1 MKFDQSFLN
10 GRYITL
16 EPLTIA
22 HLEGISSAGKESSIW
37 DYLTFLLDSRSSAS
51 AFIRYVSGL
60 PEKGKDQ
67 AYAIRLNETEEIVGG
82 SGYWH
87 IDHQHRKLEIGGS
100 WIPPKHQRS
109 AVNTEAKY
117 LMLRNAFD
125 NLGCNRVGF
134 NIDALNEKSLRA
146 VERIGAQRE
155 GISRSDMQ
163 MRDGRIRDS
172 VIYSI
177 VNSEWPAVASHLE
190 SLLTKL
196 A

>member
-1 MKFDQSFLN
+1 MKFDQTCLN
-10 GRYITL
+10 GRHVTL
-16 EPLTIA
+16 EPLTVA
-22 HLEGISSAGKESSIW
+22 HLEGLSIAGKESRIW
-37 DYLTFLLDSRSSAS
+37 DYLTFSLDNISSVG
-51 AFIRYVSGL
+51 AFIAYVSGL
-60 PEKGKDQ
+60 PEKGEGQ

-87 IDHQHRKLEIGGS
+87 INHQHRKLEIGGS
-100 WIPPKHQRS
+100 WITPKHQRS

-117 LMLRNAFD
+117 LMLKNAFD
-125 NLGCNRVGF
+125 NLGCIRVGF

-163 MRDGRIRDS
+163 MKDGRIRDS

-177 VNSEWPAVASHLE
+177 VNSEWPTVASHLE
-190 SLLTKL
+190 SLLAKF